1 MEWTYG
7 ARQLEDLSLIDS
19 GSLVCSNGQYSPF
32 IEPPQDL
39 QLCHTETEIAPTIF
53 TIRAR
58 RTGQAVD
65 VADDHGILAH
75 RATPRQLPAQRPLH
89 NPKCSPVNP
98 RSRLCCNSSARRL
111 IVEAERALARESQSG
126 GTPFILALDSKRLT
140 LRTRRLALIALDSP

>member
-32 IEPPQDL
+32 IEPLQDL
-39 QLCHTETEIAPTIF
+39 QLCHAETETAPTIF

-89 NPKCSPVNP
+89 DPKCSPVNL
-98 RSRLCCNSSARRL
+98 RSRLRCNSGVCWL
-111 IVEAERALARESQSG
+111 IVQAERTLARENQPGS
-126 GTPFILALDSKRLT
+126 TPLILALDSKRLA
-140 LRTRRLALIALDSP
+140 LRARRLALIALDAP